1 VDDWKSGHHWHI
13 RAGDRSQVQVK
24 VHTHMSENRR
34 MLSGPSI
41 AELDGMVI
49 IEFTKLLVEE
59 VEDDDN
65 EIIYLARSDEF
76 DERPINLKLK
86 KGRGIMSKLR
96 NK

>member
-1 VDDWKSGHHWHI
+1 
-13 RAGDRSQVQVK
+13 
-24 VHTHMSENRR
+24 

-76 DERPINLKLK
+76 DERLINLKLK

-96 NK
+96 NN

>member
-1 VDDWKSGHHWHI
+1 
-13 RAGDRSQVQVK
+13 
-24 VHTHMSENRR
+24 M
-34 MLSGPSI
+34 
-41 AELDGMVI
+41 I
-49 IEFTKLLVEE
+49 IEFTKLLIEE